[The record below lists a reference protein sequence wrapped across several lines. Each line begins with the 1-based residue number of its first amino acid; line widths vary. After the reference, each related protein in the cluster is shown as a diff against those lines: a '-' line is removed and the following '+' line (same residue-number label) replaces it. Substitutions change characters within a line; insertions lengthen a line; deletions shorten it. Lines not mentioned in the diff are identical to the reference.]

1 MVSAMVFHTNI
12 FCLQQCIAI
21 GLQLSYVFVFLSDI
35 EYKSVFLLTSVY
47 VSVTWEKYPIV
58 DVTWYLMETYMDQM
72 LTR

>member
-12 FCLQQCIAI
+12 FCLQQRIAI

-35 EYKSVFLLTSVY
+35 EYKSVFLLTSIY

-58 DVTWYLMETYMDQM
+58 DVTWYLVETYMDQM